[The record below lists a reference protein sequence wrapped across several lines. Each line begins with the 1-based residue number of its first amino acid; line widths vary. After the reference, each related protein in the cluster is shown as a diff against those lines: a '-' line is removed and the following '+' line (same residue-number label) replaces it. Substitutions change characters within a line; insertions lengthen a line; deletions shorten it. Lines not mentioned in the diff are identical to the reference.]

1 MLFRK
6 ETFYPNLLKQR
17 KGPQEFLVTR
27 VNGVIFT
34 LFSGRI
40 YFLSMSQPLVPLPH
54 HPRAILLSKQG
65 GSSQQMLSML
75 SLWSKGRSRARAVS
89 NCLPITPLSW
99 WSYFLTM
106 QAVILKSHI
115 LSSTVL
121 FSGWCHCTKWSM
133 GKRVWATHTRTVSSC
148 VIESWLVG
156 FNSP

>member
-65 GSSQQMLSML
+65 GSSQQMLC
-75 SLWSKGRSRARAVS
+75 AVS
-89 NCLPITPLSW
+89 EVREDQGLEQFQTLPITPLSW

-156 FNSP
+156 FNSL